1 MCGVVVE
8 VEVVVVIVALPF
20 VAFVARG
27 VSWLVDMVYLYL
39 ERTSWSN

>member
-8 VEVVVVIVALPF
+8 LIVVALPF